1 MTNLALYQIAEN
13 YREAVDKLSDMDL
26 PPEAVQDTLEA
37 LQGEIQVKAT
47 NVAAFC
53 QNLEALAESIKFAEE
68 KMCHRRKVIENRVA
82 SIKDYIKNCM
92 ESTGITK
99 IELTDRPEF
108 KLSIKK
114 NPPSVEIVDQVI
126 VPDKY
131 LKYPV
136 PPPPSLDK
144 KLIADDLKKG
154 VEVPGARLIH
164 NTRLSID

>member
-1 MTNLALYQIAEN
+1 MKLALYEISDM

-26 PPEAVQDTLEA
+26 PPETVQNTLEA
-37 LQGEIQVKAT
+37 LQGELQVKAT

-53 QNLEALAESIKFAEE
+53 RNLESLAESIKTAEE
-68 KMCHRRKVIENRVA
+68 RMSHRRKIIENRVA
-82 SIKDYIKNCM
+82 SIKNYIKTCM
-92 ESTGITK
+92 ESSGITK
-99 IELTDRPEF
+99 IESPEF

-114 NPPSVEIVDQVI
+114 NPPSVEIVNDVI
-126 VPDKY
+126 IPDRY

-144 KLIADDLKKG
+144 KAIADDLKNS
-154 VEVPGARLIH
+154 VEIPGARLVQ